1 MLIKLLGALSVSAL
15 LISPFQFNS
24 LSAAHNNG
32 QHSAGTLVA
41 ALLGDSFAPKDS
53 SPSDTLP
60 QDSSAALFDELVL
73 TLLDSSD
80 PASLRHGMDTMVSP
94 CDDFFL
100 FVNGGW
106 WKEARIPP
114 STDKGRQMAYLMT
127 YARMK
132 MMERL
137 EFLLDSSRAVI
148 TTTEDPTLKTLGVFY
163 ESCMSAPELEP
174 NYYKLR
180 NPSAYVRD
188 STRSEQCLQRT
199 MYYMAGAAGQAFVQ
213 DLQRS
218 GAVERMEKML
228 SALRVAVEEKLRNNS
243 IMSNDEKDY
252 ALERLNKLILR
263 VGIPEELLDL
273 SGLELSPDNYE
284 ANKDA
289 ITSFDNT
296 LWANSLGGNVR
307 EKWKASLLIPNAFYM
322 PRDHAIEIP
331 TLMFSPPFFFSD
343 GEDLLNFAGVGHII
357 GHEIFHSIA
366 PQLPLVQN
374 PRMKDEI
381 DSFKEFNTSMGTFD
395 GWEAN
400 GRRTFNEDV
409 ADLGG
414 TRIAYNAWKTT
425 VSNDPDY
432 TPQVIDG
439 FTPDQR
445 FFIAMARIWRSKWTK
460 DGIHRGPHA
469 PNFARVKSAAMQ
481 NRGFQKAF
489 GCKPGDPM
497 YLSEDKLSRIW

>member
-15 LISPFQFNS
+15 LISPFQVNS
-24 LSAAHNNG
+24 PSAAHNNG
-32 QHSAGTLVA
+32 QHSAG
-41 ALLGDSFAPKDS
+41 ALIAVPFSNSFVSKDS
-53 SPSDTLP
+53 SPFDTLP
-60 QDSSAALFDELVL
+60 QDSSATLFDGLVL
-73 TLLDSSD
+73 TLLDTSD
-80 PASLRHGMDTMVSP
+80 PTSLRYGMDTTVSP
-94 CDDFFL
+94 CDDLYL

-106 WKEARIPP
+106 WQDARIPV
-114 STDKGRQMAYLMT
+114 SSDKERKMVVFFR
-127 YARMK
+127 YAHMK

-163 ESCMSAPELEP
+163 QSCMSATELEP

-180 NPSAYVRD
+180 NPGAYVRD

-199 MYYMAGAAGQAFVQ
+199 MYYLAGAAGQAFVQ

-228 SALRVAVEEKLRNNS
+228 LALRVAVEEKLRNNS

-284 ANKDA
+284 ANKNA
-289 ITSFDNT
+289 ITSFSNT

-307 EKWKASLLIPNAFYM
+307 EQWKASLLIPNAFYM

-366 PQLPLVQN
+366 PQLPLIQN

-400 GRRTFNEDV
+400 GRRTFSEDV

-414 TRIAYNAWKTT
+414 TRVAYEAWKTT